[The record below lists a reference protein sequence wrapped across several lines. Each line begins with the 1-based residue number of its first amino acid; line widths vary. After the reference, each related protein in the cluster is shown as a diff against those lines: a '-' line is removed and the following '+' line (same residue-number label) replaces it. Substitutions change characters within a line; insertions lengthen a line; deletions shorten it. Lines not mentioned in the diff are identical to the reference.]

1 MNVSPEAID
10 TWQRALHKAR
20 LRSPASFDQWFSSV
34 QFDGLS
40 DGVLGLTAR
49 DEFVRDWVKTHFL
62 PAMLSDLERSD
73 LERSDLQRSDLER
86 SDLERSDLQRSDLER
101 NAQERCDQQRIDQQ
115 RNQLD
120 GNDQELASLQSAEHD
135 GARTTARA
143 RVEDAAVRSVN
154 CPSPSGIRVDWRIS
168 SQLSAPIGT
177 LPVPAPPPSARS
189 ATRESGLRATFAE
202 FPEGVP
208 ARSSF
213 PPAPPSSRSLPG
225 GLSPQAPSAQGPSSQ
240 ALSAQGPSQ
249 HGSSTYCAST
259 HGAGEPRSAA
269 SRPELSLV
277 ASESGGGRDS
287 EPPRSSRR
295 SPPGD
300 GSGSARPPARPI
312 PSLKGGDPI
321 NPKHTFPNFVV
332 GPSNELA
339 YAAAVASAG
348 AGGPRYNPLF
358 ICGGTGLG
366 KTHLAHSIAHRL
378 IEERSEARVLYISAE
393 RFTNEFI
400 EALQH
405 HRMEEF
411 RTRYRRNCDALLVDD
426 IQFLAGRE
434 QTQEEFFHTFNALRD
449 ADKPIVVTS
458 DKYPQELQRMP
469 ERLISRF
476 TSGLVADVQT
486 PALETRVAIL
496 RKKAALEGIPLQD
509 DVAVLL
515 AQTIKSNV
523 RELEGALIRLAA
535 KSSLLGR
542 PIDLEFTQSEL
553 ALVSPLKADQSSV
566 EDIQRAV
573 CSHFSFSNAELL
585 SKDRHKSLAFA
596 RQVAMYLCRQRLK
609 CSFPELGRA
618 FGNRDHTTVMSA
630 CRRVESLRKQDPE
643 VNAHLQA
650 IEHKLAS
657 EG

>member
-1 MNVSPEAID
+1 MMSVSSEATNV
-10 TWQRALHKAR
+10 WQRALQNAR

-34 QFDGLS
+34 QFDGLQ

-62 PAMLSDLERSD
+62 PAMLGDLERLMGVDS
-73 LERSDLQRSDLER
+73 
-86 SDLERSDLQRSDLER
+86 
-101 NAQERCDQQRIDQQ
+101 QQAIK
-115 RNQLD
+115 
-120 GNDQELASLQSAEHD
+120 
-135 GARTTARA
+135 
-143 RVEDAAVRSVN
+143 
-154 CPSPSGIRVDWRIS
+154 VDWRIS
-168 SQLSAPIGT
+168 NQLAEPCGT
-177 LPVPAPPPSARS
+177 PPTIRPRPYDDAAVRHDLRRPGDDGARGGLARAS
-189 ATRESGLRATFAE
+189 YRE
-202 FPEGVP
+202 
-208 ARSSF
+208 RSSVGF
-213 PPAPPSSRSLPG
+213 AASDFRDTSSRDM
-225 GLSPQAPSAQGPSSQ
+225 A
-240 ALSAQGPSQ
+240 
-249 HGSSTYCAST
+249 
-259 HGAGEPRSAA
+259 
-269 SRPELSLV
+269 
-277 ASESGGGRDS
+277 GRDA
-287 EPPRSSRR
+287 R
-295 SPPGD
+295 GD
-300 GSGSARPPARPI
+300 GSGRDGSGRDGSGRDGSGRGSDRPP
-312 PSLKGGDPI
+312 PSMRLAAVSADPL

-348 AGGPRYNPLF
+348 GGGPRYNPLF

-366 KTHLAHSIAHRL
+366 KTHLMHSIAHRL
-378 IEERSEARVLYISAE
+378 LDERPNACVLYLSAE

-400 EALQH
+400 ESLQH

-411 RTRYRRNCDALLVDD
+411 RARYRRGCDALLVDD

-496 RKKAALEGIPLQD
+496 RKKAALEGIPLD
-509 DVAVLL
+509 HDVAVLL
-515 AQTIKSNV
+515 AQQVKSNV
-523 RELEGALIRLAA
+523 RELEGTLIRLAA

-542 PIDLEFTQSEL
+542 SIDMAFAQAEL
-553 ALVSPLKADQSSV
+553 AQVNPLKAEVSSV

-573 CSHFSFSNAELL
+573 CSHFSLSNTELI
-585 SKDRHKSLAFA
+585 SKDRHKSVAFA

-630 CRRVESLRKQDPE
+630 CRRVESLRKQDPQ
-643 VNAHLQA
+643 VDAHLAA
-650 IEHKLAS
+650 IEEKLAS
-657 EG
+657 DG

>member
-10 TWQRALHKAR
+10 TWQRALQKAR

-34 QFDGLS
+34 QFDGLC

-62 PAMLSDLERSD
+62 PAMLTDLGYE
-73 LERSDLQRSDLER
+73 LEQRS
-86 SDLERSDLQRSDLER
+86 
-101 NAQERCDQQRIDQQ
+101 QE
-115 RNQLD
+115 
-120 GNDQELASLQSAEHD
+120 EKSAEDTD
-135 GARTTARA
+135 GEQAPASTPA
-143 RVEDAAVRSVN
+143 
-154 CPSPSGIRVDWRIS
+154 IRVDWRIS

-177 LPVPAPPPSARS
+177 LPSAADRVAADRVAADRVAADRAAADKAAADRAAAPGTIPPPPSS
-189 ATRESGLRATFAE
+189 TRLLRDGVSRETGVRETGLRATLAD
-202 FPEGVP
+202 FPDGLP
-208 ARSSF
+208 QRSSL
-213 PPAPPSSRSLPG
+213 PPAPRPALA
-225 GLSPQAPSAQGPSSQ
+225 LVSA
-240 ALSAQGPSQ
+240 
-249 HGSSTYCAST
+249 
-259 HGAGEPRSAA
+259 
-269 SRPELSLV
+269 
-277 ASESGGGRDS
+277 ESGSRDS

-295 SPPGD
+295 PPGD

-348 AGGPRYNPLF
+348 VGGPRYNPLF

-378 IEERSEARVLYISAE
+378 IEEKSEARVLYVSAE

-405 HRMEEF
+405 HKMEEF

-486 PALETRVAIL
+486 PALETRVAIV
-496 RKKAALEGIPLQD
+496 RKKATLEGIPLLD
-509 DVAVLL
+509 EVAVLL

-542 PIDLEFTQSEL
+542 PIDLEFAQSEL
-553 ALVSPLKADQSSV
+553 SLVSPLKADQSSV

-630 CRRVESLRKQDPE
+630 CRRVESLRRQDPE

-650 IEHKLAS
+650 IENKLAS

>member
-1 MNVSPEAID
+1 MNLSSDAID
-10 TWQRALHKAR
+10 PWQHALQNAR

-34 QFDGLS
+34 QFDGLTN
-40 DGVLGLTAR
+40 GVLGLTAR

-62 PAMLSDLERSD
+62 PAMIGDIE
-73 LERSDLQRSDLER
+73 Q
-86 SDLERSDLQRSDLER
+86 
-101 NAQERCDQQRIDQQ
+101 AA
-115 RNQLD
+115 
-120 GNDQELASLQSAEHD
+120 GV
-135 GARTTARA
+135 GP
-143 RVEDAAVRSVN
+143 DA
-154 CPSPSGIRVDWRIS
+154 CIRVDWRIS
-168 SQLSAPIGT
+168 SQLAAPIGV
-177 LPVPAPPPSARS
+177 LPEAEPSVQRTFGPAGAQ
-189 ATRESGLRATFAE
+189 RA
-202 FPEGVP
+202 G
-208 ARSSF
+208 
-213 PPAPPSSRSLPG
+213 SLPG
-225 GLSPQAPSAQGPSSQ
+225 ASPSRDLRSSIIPKT
-240 ALSAQGPSQ
+240 SP
-249 HGSSTYCAST
+249 
-259 HGAGEPRSAA
+259 PRTDVMNVE
-269 SRPELSLV
+269 RDPE
-277 ASESGGGRDS
+277 A
-287 EPPRSSRR
+287 PRSSRR
-295 SPPGD
+295 
-300 GSGSARPPARPI
+300 PPAADPASAARAAAPR
-312 PSLKGGDPI
+312 LAWQRMGDPI

-348 AGGPRYNPLF
+348 ADGPRYNPLF

-378 IEERSEARVLYISAE
+378 LDERPDMRVLYVSAE

-411 RTRYRRNCDALLVDD
+411 RTRYRRNCEALLVDD

-486 PALETRVAIL
+486 PALETRVAII
-496 RKKAALEGIPLQD
+496 RKKAALEGIPLLDQ
-509 DVAVLL
+509 VAVLL
-515 AQTIKSNV
+515 AQSIKSNV
-523 RELEGALIRLAA
+523 RELEGTLIRLAA

-542 PIDLEFTQSEL
+542 PIDLEFTESEL
-553 ALVSPLKADQSSV
+553 AMVNPIKADSSSV

-585 SKDRHKSLAFA
+585 SKDRHKSVAFA

-630 CRRVESLRKQDPE
+630 CRRVESLRKQDPQ
-643 VNAHLQA
+643 VDAHLQA

>member
-1 MNVSPEAID
+1 VIHPTLSGCFEVMSLSSESVDP
-10 TWQRALHKAR
+10 WQRALQNAR

-62 PAMLSDLERSD
+62 PAMIGDIE
-73 LERSDLQRSDLER
+73 Q
-86 SDLERSDLQRSDLER
+86 
-101 NAQERCDQQRIDQQ
+101 AAGI
-115 RNQLD
+115 
-120 GNDQELASLQSAEHD
+120 GP
-135 GARTTARA
+135 
-143 RVEDAAVRSVN
+143 DA
-154 CPSPSGIRVDWRIS
+154 CIRVDWRIS
-168 SQLSAPIGT
+168 SQLAAPIGV
-177 LPVPAPPPSARS
+177 LPENAQPRSESSPSSRPPSA
-189 ATRESGLRATFAE
+189 L
-202 FPEGVP
+202 
-208 ARSSF
+208 
-213 PPAPPSSRSLPG
+213 
-225 GLSPQAPSAQGPSSQ
+225 
-240 ALSAQGPSQ
+240 
-249 HGSSTYCAST
+249 
-259 HGAGEPRSAA
+259 
-269 SRPELSLV
+269 SRPSNRILPFPQRTDVMSVEH
-277 ASESGGGRDS
+277 DP
-287 EPPRSSRR
+287 EPVRSSRR
-295 SPPGD
+295 SLSADEPKGAD
-300 GSGSARPPARPI
+300 GHRADPARTDSSRGAPNAARAAVLRPNWARI
-312 PSLKGGDPI
+312 GDPI

-348 AGGPRYNPLF
+348 PHGPRYNPLF

-378 IEERSEARVLYISAE
+378 LEGRPDMRVLYISAE

-449 ADKPIVVTS
+449 ADRPIVVTS

-486 PALETRVAIL
+486 PALETRVAIV
-496 RKKAALEGIPLQD
+496 RKKAALEGIPLD
-509 DVAVLL
+509 DEVAVLL
-515 AQTIKSNV
+515 AQSIKSNV
-523 RELEGALIRLAA
+523 RELEGTLIRLAA

-542 PIDLEFTQSEL
+542 PIDLAFTESEL
-553 ALVSPLKADQSSV
+553 AMVNPIKADSSSV

-585 SKDRHKSLAFA
+585 SKDRHKSVAFA

-630 CRRVESLRKQDPE
+630 CRRVESLRRQDPQ
-643 VNAHLQA
+643 VDAHLQA